1 MMGAAAQA
9 AQGVLQLGASFIGHG
24 ERRREMQKAQTG
36 FDRAKQRMESLDTSN
51 LYQNLEN
58 PFEDLTVNTQQAD
71 FMAQQQQAGLAG
83 TMSNLQGAAGGSGIA
98 ALAQAMA
105 NQQNQNLQQASA
117 SIGMQEAANQ
127 KMQAQGAAQMQA
139 MERAGAS
146 QARNLEAQK
155 SRWIFDQSAQRLG
168 AANEAKQA
176 AMNMAMGGVDRTH
189 GASDYWSET
198 DLNTMAGGGTYII
211 DQAVPSA
218 PISSRHQVSTNVTSI
233 AYRELSVTK
242 SLDFTAKFIRDGI
255 RPYIGVNVITP
266 AFLKL
271 LNSVLVSQGL
281 FLVRE
286 GTLNDFKVV
295 SVAQDTINADT
306 INVTVNVLVKYPVN
320 YIKIKL
326 VF

>member
-1 MMGAAAQA
+1 MAMAAAAQA

-24 ERRREMQKAQTG
+24 ERRREMQRAQTG

-176 AMNMAMGGVDRTH
+176 AMNMAMGGV
-189 GASDYWSET
+189 G
-198 DLNTMAGGGTYII
+198 NMAGGLMQGGINSMS
-211 DQAVPSA
+211 DPKGQ
-218 PISSRHQVSTNVTSI
+218 TS
-233 AYRELSVTK
+233 
-242 SLDFTAKFIRDGI
+242 FG
-255 RPYIGVNVITP
+255 
-266 AFLKL
+266 
-271 LNSVLVSQGL
+271 QGML
-281 FLVRE
+281 M
-286 GTLNDFKVV
+286 
-295 SVAQDTINADT
+295 
-306 INVTVNVLVKYPVN
+306 
-320 YIKIKL
+320 
-326 VF
+326 

>member
-1 MMGAAAQA
+1 MAMAAAAQA

-24 ERRREMQKAQTG
+24 ERRREMQRAQTG

-146 QARNLEAQK
+146 QARNLAAQK

-176 AMNMAMGGVDRTH
+176 AMNMAMGGV
-189 GASDYWSET
+189 G
-198 DLNTMAGGGTYII
+198 NMAGGLMQGGINSMS
-211 DQAVPSA
+211 DPKGQ
-218 PISSRHQVSTNVTSI
+218 TS
-233 AYRELSVTK
+233 
-242 SLDFTAKFIRDGI
+242 FG
-255 RPYIGVNVITP
+255 
-266 AFLKL
+266 
-271 LNSVLVSQGL
+271 QGML
-281 FLVRE
+281 M
-286 GTLNDFKVV
+286 
-295 SVAQDTINADT
+295 
-306 INVTVNVLVKYPVN
+306 
-320 YIKIKL
+320 
-326 VF
+326 